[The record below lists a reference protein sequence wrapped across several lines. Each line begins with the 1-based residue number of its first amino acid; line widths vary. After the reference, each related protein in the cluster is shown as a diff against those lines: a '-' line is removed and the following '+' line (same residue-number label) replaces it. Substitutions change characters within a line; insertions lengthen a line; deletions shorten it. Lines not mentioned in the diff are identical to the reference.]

1 MIHTA
6 EKTPEDGLNRIL
18 AETERT
24 QQSMKREIHGNTG
37 GIRDIV
43 LSEMMLLYD
52 MEMSADEFLSDEIC
66 DALVHFT
73 SLINRE
79 VLIYVSRV
87 GKIEDI
93 RVGDDHSVHMEE
105 MRLVRNI
112 DRLSGVRCIHTHPN
126 ETGYLSD
133 VDLGSLNALRLDA
146 MCAIGVKE
154 GRASSVYA
162 AYVGDMEGEERVPVM
177 YGPMR
182 AHHLPQKQLMDA
194 IFEADKRLL
203 TDTYNIV
210 EIKPDRAVLAGIESA
225 DGYDTLGELA
235 ELCQTAGIK
244 VVAKEQQ
251 RRRAVDAATYIGS
264 GKAEELALLA
274 SACEADIFVF
284 DDELTAIQL
293 RNLEQVLGLPIIDRT
308 MLILDIFAQRAQSR
322 EGKLQVELAQLK
334 YRLPRLLGMGKVLS
348 RQGASGVGMR
358 GPGEKKLEIDR
369 RRIRRRVFELE
380 QELAEIEK
388 QRGLRRAKRAANP
401 IPVVALV
408 GYTNAGKSTL
418 LNLLSGADAL
428 AEDKLFATLDPI
440 VRKVTLPNGTE
451 CLLSDTVGFIN
462 KLPHDLVNA
471 FRSTLD
477 EVNDADL
484 VLHVVDSASAYF
496 EVQMRVVEEV
506 ITSLGAIDTP
516 RIDVYNKIDKP
527 EAKPRSGGVA
537 ISAVNSAGIDSLL
550 HAIEEALAKT
560 QVKLEVV
567 VPYEKHGAMQM
578 IRQSATILAESH
590 EEDGTHLTLLLN
602 ESETWRIKK
611 AIFGYVEE
619 NEEPLDE

>member
-1 MIHTA
+1 
-6 EKTPEDGLNRIL
+6 
-18 AETERT
+18 
-24 QQSMKREIHGNTG
+24 MKREIHGNIG

-43 LSEMMLLYD
+43 LNEMLLLYD
-52 MEMSADEFLSDEIC
+52 MEMSADEFLSNEVC

-112 DRLSGVRCIHTHPN
+112 DRLSGVRCIHTHPGG
-126 ETGYLSD
+126 TGYLSD

-162 AYVGDMEGEERVPVM
+162 AYIGDMEGEERVPVI
-177 YGPMR
+177 YGPLR

-210 EIKPDRAVLAGIESA
+210 EIRPDRAVLAGIESA
-225 DGYDTLGELA
+225 DGYDTLSELA
-235 ELCQTAGIK
+235 ELCSTAGIK
-244 VVAKEQQ
+244 VVAREQQ

-293 RNLEQVLGLPIIDRT
+293 RNLELVLGLPIIDRT

-440 VRKVTLPNGTE
+440 VRKITLPNGSE

-484 VLHVVDSASAYF
+484 VLHVVDSSSDYY

-506 ITSLGAIDTP
+506 LTSLGAIETP

-527 EAKPRSGGVA
+527 ESKPRNGGVA
-537 ISAVNSAGIDSLL
+537 ISAASGAGIDSLL

-567 VPYEKHGAMQM
+567 VPYDKHGAMQM
-578 IRQSATILAESH
+578 IRQSATILSETH

-611 AIFGYVEE
+611 AITG
-619 NEEPLDE
+619 

>member
-1 MIHTA
+1 
-6 EKTPEDGLNRIL
+6 
-18 AETERT
+18 
-24 QQSMKREIHGNTG
+24 MKKEIHGNIK

-43 LSEMMLLYD
+43 LNEMLLLYD
-52 MEMSADEFLSDEIC
+52 MEMSADEFLSNEVC
-66 DALVHFT
+66 DALVRFT
-73 SLINRE
+73 SLVGRE
-79 VLIYVSRV
+79 VLVYVSRT
-87 GKIEDI
+87 GKIEDV

-133 VDLGSLNALRLDA
+133 VDIGSLNALRLDA
-146 MCAIGVKE
+146 MCAIGVKD

-162 AYVGDMEGEERVPVM
+162 AFIGDMEDEERIPVW

-194 IFEADKRLL
+194 ILEADKRLL
-203 TDTYNIV
+203 SDTYNIV

-225 DGYDTLGELA
+225 DGYDTLYELA

-244 VVAKEQQ
+244 VVAREQQ
-251 RRRAVDAATYIGS
+251 RKRTVDPATYIGS
-264 GKAEELALLA
+264 GKAEELALTA
-274 SACEADIFVF
+274 SAVEADIFVF

-293 RNLEQVLGLPIIDRT
+293 RNLEQILGLPIVDRT

-388 QRGLRRAKRAANP
+388 QRALRRARRAANP

-418 LNLLSGADAL
+418 LNRLSGADAL
-428 AEDKLFATLDPI
+428 VEDKLFATLDPI

-451 CLLSDTVGFIN
+451 CLVSDTVGFIN

-471 FRSTLD
+471 FRSTLE
-477 EVNDADL
+477 EVCNADL
-484 VLHVVDSASAYF
+484 VLHVVDCSSDFY
-496 EVQMRVVEEV
+496 EVQMQVVEEV
-506 ITSLGAIDTP
+506 LGSLGALDTP
-516 RIDVYNKIDKP
+516 RIEVFNKIDKP
-527 EAKPRSGGVA
+527 EAKPKNNGGAA
-537 ISAVNSAGIDSLL
+537 ISAANGTGIDELL
-550 HAIEEALAKT
+550 RAIEDALAKT
-560 QVKLEVV
+560 QVRLELV
-567 VPYEKHGAMQM
+567 VPYEKYDAMKM
-578 IRQSATILAESH
+578 IRQTATILTESH
-590 EEDGTHLTLLLN
+590 EEDGAHLTLLLN
-602 ESETWRIKK
+602 ENETWRIKK
-611 AIFGYVEE
+611 AIS
-619 NEEPLDE
+619 

>member
-1 MIHTA
+1 
-6 EKTPEDGLNRIL
+6 
-18 AETERT
+18 
-24 QQSMKREIHGNTG
+24 MKREIHGNIG

-43 LSEMMLLYD
+43 LNEMLLLYD
-52 MEMSADEFLSDEIC
+52 MEMSADEFLSNDVC

-87 GKIEDI
+87 GKIEDV

-126 ETGYLSD
+126 GTGYLSD

-162 AYVGDMEGEERVPVM
+162 AFIGEMEAEERVPVL
-177 YGPMR
+177 YGPLR

-194 IFEADKRLL
+194 IMEADKRLL
-203 TDTYNIV
+203 SDTYNIV

-225 DGYDTLGELA
+225 DGYDTLSELA

-293 RNLEQVLGLPIIDRT
+293 RNLELVLGLPIIDRT

-380 QELAEIEK
+380 QELSEIEK

-440 VRKVTLPNGTE
+440 VRKITLPNGTE

-484 VLHVVDSASAYF
+484 VLHVVDSSSDYY

-506 ITSLGAIDTP
+506 LTSLGALDTP
-516 RIDVYNKIDKP
+516 RIDVYNKIDKA
-527 EAKPRSGGVA
+527 EAKPRSGGIA
-537 ISAVNSAGIDSLL
+537 ISAAEGSGIDSLL
-550 HAIEEALAKT
+550 KAIEEALAKS
-560 QVKLEVV
+560 QVRLEVV
-567 VPYEKHGAMQM
+567 VPYDKHGAMQM
-578 IRQSATILAESH
+578 IRQSATILQETH

-611 AIFGYVEE
+611 AISG
-619 NEEPLDE
+619 

>member
-1 MIHTA
+1 MA
-6 EKTPEDGLNRIL
+6 MSPASARRSLNEMLGLYEL
-18 AETERT
+18 TMA
-24 QQSMKREIHGNTG
+24 
-37 GIRDIV
+37 
-43 LSEMMLLYD
+43 
-52 MEMSADEFLSDEIC
+52 ADEFLSDEVC
-66 DALVHFT
+66 DQLVKFT

-79 VLIYVSRV
+79 VLVYVSRAGAV
-87 GKIEDI
+87 EDV

-126 ETGYLSD
+126 DTGYLSD
-133 VDLGSLNALRLDA
+133 VDIGSLNALRLDA
-146 MCAIGVKE
+146 MAAIGVRD

-162 AYVGDMEGEERVPVM
+162 AFIGDMEGEERVAVWF
-177 YGPMR
+177 GPMR
-182 AHHLPQKQLMDA
+182 AGRLPQKQLMDEILA
-194 IFEADKRLL
+194 ADKRLL
-203 TDTYNIV
+203 SDTYNIA

-225 DGYDTLGELA
+225 DGYDTLAELA
-235 ELCQTAGIK
+235 ALCETAGIK
-244 VVAKEQQ
+244 VVAREQQ
-251 RRRAVDAATYIGS
+251 RRRAVDTGTYIGS
-264 GKAEELALLA
+264 GKAEELALTA

-284 DDELTAIQL
+284 DDELSAIQL
-293 RNLEQVLGLPIIDRT
+293 RNLELILGLPIVDRT

-322 EGKLQVELAQLK
+322 EGKLQVELAQLQ

-348 RQGASGVGMR
+348 RQGSSGVGMR

-369 RRIRRRVFELE
+369 RRIRRRVFELQ
-380 QELAEIEK
+380 QELSEIEK
-388 QRGLRRAKRAANP
+388 QRGLRRARRAANP

-440 VRKVTLPNGTE
+440 VRKVCLPNGSE

-477 EVNDADL
+477 EVCGADL
-484 VLHVVDSASAYF
+484 ILHVVDASSDYY

-506 ITSLGAIDTP
+506 LGSLGALETP
-516 RIDVYNKIDKP
+516 RIDVFNKVDKP
-527 EAKPRSGGVA
+527 EAKPRASGIA
-537 ISAVNSAGIDSLL
+537 ISAATGAGVPELL
-550 HAIEEALAKT
+550 GAIETALGKA
-560 QVKLEVV
+560 QVKIDLV
-567 VPYEKHGAMQM
+567 VPYEKYDAMQE
-578 IRQSATILAESH
+578 IRAAGAILSESH
-590 EEDGTHLTLLLN
+590 EADGTHVTVLMN

-611 AIFGYVEE
+611 AL
-619 NEEPLDE
+619 N

>member
-1 MIHTA
+1 
-6 EKTPEDGLNRIL
+6 
-18 AETERT
+18 
-24 QQSMKREIHGNTG
+24 MKKEIHGNIN

-43 LSEMMLLYD
+43 LSDMLSLYD
-52 MEMSADEFLSDEIC
+52 MEMSADEFLSDSVC
-66 DALVHFT
+66 DALVRFT
-73 SLINRE
+73 TLINRE
-79 VLIYVSRV
+79 VLVYVSRV
-87 GKIEDI
+87 GKIEDV

-133 VDLGSLNALRLDA
+133 VDIGSLNALRLDA
-146 MCAIGVKE
+146 MCAIGVKDA
-154 GRASSVYA
+154 RASSVYA
-162 AYVGDMEGEERVPVM
+162 AFIGEMENEERVPVW

-194 IFEADKRLL
+194 ILEADQRLL
-203 TDTYNIV
+203 SDTYNIV
-210 EIKPDRAVLAGIESA
+210 EIHPDRAVLVGIESS
-225 DGYDTLGELA
+225 DGYDTLAELA
-235 ELCQTAGIK
+235 ELCETAGIK

-251 RRRAVDAATYIGS
+251 RRRAVDTATYIGS
-264 GKAEELALLA
+264 GKAEDLALTA
-274 SACEADIFVF
+274 SAVEADIFVF
-284 DDELTAIQL
+284 DDELTAVQL
-293 RNLEQVLGLPIIDRT
+293 RNLETILGLPIVDRT

-348 RQGASGVGMR
+348 RQGSSGVGMR

-380 QELAEIEK
+380 QELGEIEK

-440 VRKVTLPNGTE
+440 IRKVTLPNGTE

-477 EVNDADL
+477 EVCDADL
-484 VLHVVDSASAYF
+484 ILHVVDCSSDYY

-506 ITSLGAIDTP
+506 LGSLGALETP
-516 RIDVYNKIDKP
+516 RIEVYNKIDKP
-527 EAKPRSGGVA
+527 EAKPRPGGIV
-537 ISAVNSAGIDSLL
+537 ISAARGTGIDELL
-550 HAIEEALAKT
+550 GTIEEHLAKT

-567 VPYEKHGAMQM
+567 VPYEKYDAMQM
-578 IRQSATILAESH
+578 IRQIGTILSETH
-590 EEDGTHLTLLLN
+590 EEDGTHLTILLN
-602 ESETWRIKK
+602 ESETWRVKK
-611 AIFGYVEE
+611 AIS
-619 NEEPLDE
+619 

>member
-1 MIHTA
+1 MT
-6 EKTPEDGLNRIL
+6 
-18 AETERT
+18 ETET
-24 QQSMKREIHGNTG
+24 DSNTMKREIHGNVA

-43 LSEMMLLYD
+43 LNEMLWLY
-52 MEMSADEFLSDEIC
+52 ETQMSADEFLSDEIC

-87 GKIEDI
+87 GKIEDVRI
-93 RVGDDHSVHMEE
+93 GDDHSVHMEE

-133 VDLGSLNALRLDA
+133 VDIGSLNALRLDA
-146 MCAIGVKE
+146 MCAIGVKD
-154 GRASSVYA
+154 GKASSVYA
-162 AYVGDMEGEERVPVM
+162 AFIGDMEGEERIPIW

-194 IFEADKRLL
+194 ILEADKRLL

-225 DGYDTLGELA
+225 DGYDTLSELA

-251 RRRAVDAATYIGS
+251 RRRAVDAGTYIGS
-264 GKAEELALLA
+264 GKAEELALTA
-274 SACEADIFVF
+274 SAVEADIFVF
-284 DDELTAIQL
+284 DDELSAIQL
-293 RNLEQVLGLPIIDRT
+293 RNLEQILGLPIVDRT

-440 VRKVTLPNGTE
+440 VRKITLPNGTE

-477 EVNDADL
+477 EVSDADL
-484 VLHVVDSASAYF
+484 ILHVVDCSSDYF
-496 EVQMRVVEEV
+496 DVQMRVVEEV
-506 ITSLGAIDTP
+506 LGSLNALETP
-516 RIDVYNKIDKP
+516 RIEVFNKIDKP
-527 EAKPRSGGVA
+527 EAKPRSNGIA
-537 ISAVNSAGIDSLL
+537 ISAALGTGIDALL
-550 HAIEEALAKT
+550 KAIEDALAKT
-560 QVKLEVV
+560 QVRLDIV
-567 VPYEKHGAMQM
+567 VPYEKYDAMQM
-578 IRQSATILAESH
+578 IRQSATILSETH
-590 EEDGTHLTLLLN
+590 EADGTNMTLLLN

-611 AIFGYVEE
+611 AIS
-619 NEEPLDE
+619 

>member
-1 MIHTA
+1 
-6 EKTPEDGLNRIL
+6 
-18 AETERT
+18 
-24 QQSMKREIHGNTG
+24 MKKEIHGNIN

-43 LSEMMLLYD
+43 LNEMLLLYD
-52 MEMSADEFLSDEIC
+52 MEMSADDFLSDEVC
-66 DALVHFT
+66 DALVRFT
-73 SLINRE
+73 SIINRE
-79 VLIYVSRV
+79 VLVYVSRA
-87 GKIEDI
+87 GKIEDV

-146 MCAIGVKE
+146 MCAIGVKD
-154 GRASSVYA
+154 GVASSVYA
-162 AYVGDMEGEERVPVM
+162 AFIGDMEDEERKPVW

-182 AHHLPQKQLMDA
+182 AHHLLQKQLMDA
-194 IFEADKRLL
+194 ILDADKRLL
-203 TDTYNIV
+203 SDTYNIV

-225 DGYDTLGELA
+225 DGYDTLSELA
-235 ELCQTAGIK
+235 ELCETAGIK

-251 RRRAVDAATYIGS
+251 RRRAIDAGTYIGS
-264 GKAEELALLA
+264 GKAEELALTA
-274 SACEADIFVF
+274 SAVEADIFVF
-284 DDELTAIQL
+284 DDELSAIQL
-293 RNLEQVLGLPIIDRT
+293 RNLELILGLPIIDRT

-348 RQGASGVGMR
+348 RQGASGVGLR
-358 GPGEKKLEIDR
+358 GPGENKLEIDR

-380 QELAEIEK
+380 QELGEIEK

-401 IPVVALV
+401 IPVIALV

-440 VRKVTLPNGTE
+440 VRKVCLPHGSE

-471 FRSTLD
+471 FKSTLD
-477 EVNDADL
+477 EVSDADL
-484 VLHVVDSASAYF
+484 VLHVVDCASDYY
-496 EVQMRVVEEV
+496 EVQMHVVEDV
-506 ITSLGAIDTP
+506 LTSLGAIDTP
-516 RIDVYNKIDKP
+516 RIEVYNKIDKP
-527 EAKPRSGGVA
+527 EAKPRSNGGIA
-537 ISAVNSAGIDSLL
+537 ISAATGAGIDALL
-550 HAIEEALAKT
+550 KAIEEALAKT
-560 QVKLEVV
+560 QVKLDIV
-567 VPYEKHGAMQM
+567 VPYEKYAALQM
-578 IRQSATILAESH
+578 IRQTATILAETH
-590 EEDGTHLTLLLN
+590 EEDGTHMTLLLN

-611 AIFGYVEE
+611 AIQ
-619 NEEPLDE
+619 

>member
-1 MIHTA
+1 
-6 EKTPEDGLNRIL
+6 
-18 AETERT
+18 
-24 QQSMKREIHGNTG
+24 MKREIHGNVA

-43 LSEMMLLYD
+43 LNEMLWLY
-52 MEMSADEFLSDEIC
+52 EAQISADEFLSDEVC

-87 GKIEDI
+87 GKVEDVRI
-93 RVGDDHSVHMEE
+93 GDDHSVHMEE

-133 VDLGSLNALRLDA
+133 VDIGSLNALRLDA
-146 MCAIGVKE
+146 MCAIGVKD

-162 AYVGDMEGEERVPVM
+162 AFIGDMEGEERIPVW

-194 IFEADKRLL
+194 ILEADKRLL

-225 DGYDTLGELA
+225 DGYDTLSELA

-251 RRRAVDAATYIGS
+251 RRRAVDAGTYIGS
-264 GKAEELALLA
+264 GKAEELALTA
-274 SACEADIFVF
+274 SAVEADIFVF
-284 DDELTAIQL
+284 DDELSAIQL
-293 RNLEQVLGLPIIDRT
+293 RNLEQILGLPIVDRT

-440 VRKVTLPNGTE
+440 VRKITLPNGTE

-477 EVNDADL
+477 EVSDADL
-484 VLHVVDSASAYF
+484 ILHVVDCSSDYYD
-496 EVQMRVVEEV
+496 VQMRVVEEV
-506 ITSLGAIDTP
+506 LGSLSALETP
-516 RIDVYNKIDKP
+516 RIEVFNKIDKP
-527 EAKPRSGGVA
+527 EAKPKGNGA
-537 ISAVNSAGIDSLL
+537 IAVSAALGTGIDTLL
-550 HAIEEALAKT
+550 RAIEDALAKT
-560 QVKLEVV
+560 QVRLEIV
-567 VPYEKHGAMQM
+567 VPYEKYDAMQM
-578 IRQSATILAESH
+578 IRQSATILQESH
-590 EEDGTHLTLLLN
+590 EADGTHMTLLLN

-611 AIFGYVEE
+611 AIS
-619 NEEPLDE
+619 

>member
-1 MIHTA
+1 
-6 EKTPEDGLNRIL
+6 
-18 AETERT
+18 
-24 QQSMKREIHGNTG
+24 MKRQIQGNTG
-37 GIRDIV
+37 GIRDSI
-43 LSEMMLLYD
+43 LSEMLLLYD
-52 MEMSADEFLSDEIC
+52 IEMSSDEFLSNEVC
-66 DALVHFT
+66 DALVLFT

-79 VLIYVSRV
+79 VLLYVSRV
-87 GKIEDI
+87 GKIMDVRI
-93 RVGDDHSVHMEE
+93 GDDHSVHMEE

-162 AYVGDMEGEERVPVM
+162 AFIGDMEGEERVPVI

-194 IFEADKRLL
+194 ILEADKRLL
-203 TDTYNIV
+203 TDAYNIV

-225 DGYDTLGELA
+225 DGYDTISELA

-244 VVAKEQQ
+244 VVAREQQ
-251 RRRAVDAATYIGS
+251 RRRAIDAATYIGS
-264 GKAEELALLA
+264 GKADELALLA

-293 RNLEQVLGLPIIDRT
+293 RNLEQALGLPIVDRT

-440 VRKVTLPNGTE
+440 VRKITLPNGSE

-484 VLHVVDSASAYF
+484 VLHVVDSSSDYYEA
-496 EVQMRVVEEV
+496 QMRVVEDV
-506 ITSLGAIDTP
+506 LTSLGAIDTP
-516 RIDVYNKIDKP
+516 RIDVFNKIDKP
-527 EAKPRSGGVA
+527 EAKPKNGGIA
-537 ISAVNSAGIDSLL
+537 ISAASGEGIDALL

-560 QVKLEVV
+560 QVKLDVV
-567 VPYEKHGAMQM
+567 VPYDKHGAMQM
-578 IRQSATILAESH
+578 IRQNATILAESH

-611 AIFGYVEE
+611 AITGQGT
-619 NEEPLDE
+619 EPTEPTDD

>member
-1 MIHTA
+1 
-6 EKTPEDGLNRIL
+6 
-18 AETERT
+18 
-24 QQSMKREIHGNTG
+24 MKHEIHGNVG

-43 LSEMMLLYD
+43 LNEMLLLYD
-52 MEMSADEFLSDEIC
+52 MEMSADEFLSDEVC
-66 DALVHFT
+66 DALVRFT
-73 SLINRE
+73 SIINRE
-79 VLIYVSRV
+79 VLVYVSRV
-87 GKIEDI
+87 GKIEDV
-93 RVGDDHSVHMEE
+93 RVGDDHSVHMDE

-126 ETGYLSD
+126 DTGYLSD
-133 VDLGSLNALRLDA
+133 VDIGSLNALRLDA
-146 MCAIGVKE
+146 MCAIGVRE

-162 AYVGDMEGEERVPVM
+162 AFIGDMEGEERVPVW

-182 AHHLPQKQLMDA
+182 AHHLPQRQLMDA
-194 IFEADKRLL
+194 ITEADKRLL
-203 TDTYNIV
+203 TDTYNII
-210 EIKPDRAVLAGIESA
+210 EIKPDRAVLAGIESS
-225 DGYDTLGELA
+225 DDYDTLSELA

-264 GKAEELALLA
+264 GKAEELALTA

-284 DDELTAIQL
+284 DDELTAVQL
-293 RNLEQVLGLPIIDRT
+293 RNLERILGLPIVDRT

-451 CLLSDTVGFIN
+451 CLISDTVGFIN

-477 EVNDADL
+477 EVCDADL
-484 VLHVVDSASAYF
+484 ILHVVDCSSDYY

-506 ITSLGAIDTP
+506 LGSLGALETP
-516 RIDVYNKIDKP
+516 RIEVYNKIDKP
-527 EAKPRSGGVA
+527 EAKPKNNGGVA
-537 ISAVNSAGIDSLL
+537 ISAALGTGADELL
-550 HAIEEALAKT
+550 RAIEEALAKT
-560 QVKLEVV
+560 QVRLTIV
-567 VPYEKHGAMQM
+567 VPYEKYAALQM
-578 IRQSATILAESH
+578 IRQTATILSETH
-590 EEDGTHLTLLLN
+590 EEDGTHMTLLIN

-611 AIFGYVEE
+611 AIS
-619 NEEPLDE
+619 

>member
-1 MIHTA
+1 
-6 EKTPEDGLNRIL
+6 
-18 AETERT
+18 
-24 QQSMKREIHGNTG
+24 MKREIHGNIG

-43 LSEMMLLYD
+43 LNEMLLLYD
-52 MEMSADEFLSDEIC
+52 MEMSADEFLSDEVC

-112 DRLSGVRCIHTHPN
+112 DRLSGVRCIHTHPGG
-126 ETGYLSD
+126 TGYLSD

-162 AYVGDMEGEERVPVM
+162 AYIGDMEGEERVPVI
-177 YGPMR
+177 YGPLR

-210 EIKPDRAVLAGIESA
+210 EIRPDRAVLAGIESA
-225 DGYDTLGELA
+225 DGYDTLSELA
-235 ELCQTAGIK
+235 ELCSTAGIK
-244 VVAKEQQ
+244 VVAREQQ

-293 RNLEQVLGLPIIDRT
+293 RNLELVLGLPIIDRT

-440 VRKVTLPNGTE
+440 VRKITLPNGSE

-484 VLHVVDSASAYF
+484 VLHVVDSSSDYY

-506 ITSLGAIDTP
+506 LTSLGAIETP

-527 EAKPRSGGVA
+527 ESKPRNGGVA
-537 ISAVNSAGIDSLL
+537 ISAASGAGIDSLL

-560 QVKLEVV
+560 QVKLEIV
-567 VPYEKHGAMQM
+567 VPYDKHGAMQM

-611 AIFGYVEE
+611 AISG
-619 NEEPLDE
+619 

>member
-1 MIHTA
+1 MIQ
-6 EKTPEDGLNRIL
+6 EEDKTPETGSNRIL

-24 QQSMKREIHGNTG
+24 QQSMKREIHGNIG

-43 LSEMMLLYD
+43 LNEMLLLYD
-52 MEMSADEFLSDEIC
+52 MEMSADEFLSDDIC

-87 GKIEDI
+87 GKIEDV

-126 ETGYLSD
+126 GTGYLSD

-162 AYVGDMEGEERVPVM
+162 AFVGNMEGDERVPVW

-284 DDELTAIQL
+284 DDEMTAIQL
-293 RNLEQVLGLPIIDRT
+293 RNLELVLGLPIIDRT

-440 VRKVTLPNGTE
+440 VRKVTLPNGSE

-484 VLHVVDSASAYF
+484 VLHVVDSSSDYY

-506 ITSLGAIDTP
+506 LGSLGALDTP
-516 RIDVYNKIDKP
+516 RIEVYNKIDKP
-527 EAKPRSGGVA
+527 EAKPKRGGIA
-537 ISAVNSAGIDSLL
+537 ISAVNSAGIDGLL
-550 HAIEEALAKT
+550 GAIEEALAKT
-560 QVKLEVV
+560 QVKLDVV
-567 VPYEKHGAMQM
+567 VPYDKHGAMQL

-611 AIFGYVEE
+611 AIYGHIAESTE
-619 NEEPLDE
+619 QADE

>member
-1 MIHTA
+1 
-6 EKTPEDGLNRIL
+6 
-18 AETERT
+18 
-24 QQSMKREIHGNTG
+24 MKKEIHGNTS
-37 GIRDIV
+37 GIRETI
-43 LSEMMLLYD
+43 LGEMLGLYELT
-52 MEMSADEFLSDEIC
+52 MAADEFLSDELC
-66 DALVHFT
+66 DQLVKFT

-79 VLIYVSRV
+79 VLIYVSRAGAV
-87 GKIEDI
+87 EDV

-126 ETGYLSD
+126 DTGYLSD
-133 VDLGSLNALRLDA
+133 VDIGSLNALRLDA
-146 MCAIGVKE
+146 MAAIGVRD

-162 AYVGDMEGEERVPVM
+162 AFIGDMEGEERVPVWF
-177 YGPMR
+177 GPMR
-182 AHHLPQKQLMDA
+182 AGHLPQKQLMDEILA
-194 IFEADKRLL
+194 ADKRLL
-203 TDTYNIV
+203 TDTYNID

-225 DGYDTLGELA
+225 DGYDTLAELA
-235 ELCQTAGIK
+235 ALCETAGIK
-244 VVAKEQQ
+244 VVAREQQ
-251 RRRAVDAATYIGS
+251 RRRAVDTATYIGS
-264 GKAEELALLA
+264 GKAEELALTA

-284 DDELTAIQL
+284 DDELSAIQL
-293 RNLEQVLGLPIIDRT
+293 RNLEAILGLPIVDRT

-322 EGKLQVELAQLK
+322 EGKLQVELAQLQ

-348 RQGASGVGMR
+348 RQGSSGVGMR

-380 QELAEIEK
+380 QELGEIEK
-388 QRGLRRAKRAANP
+388 QRGLRRARRAANP

-440 VRKVTLPNGTE
+440 VRKVCLPNGAE

-477 EVNDADL
+477 EVCDADL
-484 VLHVVDSASAYF
+484 ILHVVDASSDYY

-506 ITSLGAIDTP
+506 LGSLGALETP
-516 RIDVYNKIDKP
+516 RIDVFNKVDTP
-527 EAKPRSGGVA
+527 DAKPRSGGIA
-537 ISAVNSAGIDSLL
+537 ISAATGDGIPELL
-550 HAIEEALAKT
+550 AAIETALGKAQEKID
-560 QVKLEVV
+560 LV
-567 VPYEKHGAMQM
+567 VPYDKYDAMQE
-578 IRQSATILAESH
+578 IRAAGTILAETH
-590 EEDGTHLTLLLN
+590 EADGTHITVLMN

-611 AIFGYVEE
+611 AL
-619 NEEPLDE
+619 N

>member
-1 MIHTA
+1 
-6 EKTPEDGLNRIL
+6 
-18 AETERT
+18 
-24 QQSMKREIHGNTG
+24 MKRQIQGNTG
-37 GIRDIV
+37 GIRDSI
-43 LSEMMLLYD
+43 LNEMLLLYD
-52 MEMSADEFLSDEIC
+52 IEMSSDEFLSNEVC
-66 DALVHFT
+66 DALVLFT

-79 VLIYVSRV
+79 VLLYVSRV
-87 GKIEDI
+87 GKIMDVRI
-93 RVGDDHSVHMEE
+93 GDDHSVHMEE

-162 AYVGDMEGEERVPVM
+162 AFIGDMEGEERVPVI

-194 IFEADKRLL
+194 ILEADKRLL
-203 TDTYNIV
+203 TDAYNIV

-225 DGYDTLGELA
+225 DGYDTISELA

-244 VVAKEQQ
+244 VVAREQQ
-251 RRRAVDAATYIGS
+251 RRRAIDAATYIGS
-264 GKAEELALLA
+264 GKADELALLA

-293 RNLEQVLGLPIIDRT
+293 RNLEQALGLPIVDRT

-440 VRKVTLPNGTE
+440 VRKIILPNGTE

-484 VLHVVDSASAYF
+484 VLHVVDSSSDYY

-506 ITSLGAIDTP
+506 LTSLGAMDTP
-516 RIDVYNKIDKP
+516 RIDVFNKIDKP
-527 EAKPRSGGVA
+527 EAKPRTGGVA
-537 ISAVNSAGIDSLL
+537 ISAANGAGIDSLL
-550 HAIEEALAKT
+550 KAIEEALAKS
-560 QVKLEVV
+560 QVKVDVV
-567 VPYEKHGAMQM
+567 VPYDKHGAMQM
-578 IRQSATILAESH
+578 IRQSATILSETH

-602 ESETWRIKK
+602 ESEIWRIKK
-611 AIFGYVEE
+611 AISG
-619 NEEPLDE
+619 

>member
-1 MIHTA
+1 
-6 EKTPEDGLNRIL
+6 
-18 AETERT
+18 
-24 QQSMKREIHGNTG
+24 MKKAINGNIN
-37 GIRDIV
+37 GIRDSI
-43 LSEMMLLYD
+43 LNEMLWLYD
-52 MEMSADEFLSDEIC
+52 TQMSADEFLSDEIC

-87 GKIEDI
+87 GKIEDVRI
-93 RVGDDHSVHMEE
+93 GDDHSVHMEE

-133 VDLGSLNALRLDA
+133 VDIGSLNALRLDA
-146 MCAIGVKE
+146 MCAIGVKD
-154 GRASSVYA
+154 GKASSVYA
-162 AYVGDMEGEERVPVM
+162 AFIGDMEGEERIPVW

-194 IFEADKRLL
+194 ILEADKRLQS
-203 TDTYNIV
+203 DTYNII

-225 DGYDTLGELA
+225 DGYDTLSELA

-251 RRRAVDAATYIGS
+251 RRRAVDAGTYIGS
-264 GKAEELALLA
+264 GKAEELALTA
-274 SACEADIFVF
+274 SAVEADIFVF
-284 DDELTAIQL
+284 DDELTAVQL
-293 RNLEQVLGLPIIDRT
+293 RNLEQILGLPIVDRT

-348 RQGASGVGMR
+348 RQGASGIGMR

-440 VRKVTLPNGTE
+440 VRKITLPNGTE

-477 EVNDADL
+477 EVSDADL
-484 VLHVVDSASAYF
+484 ILHVVDCSSDYF
-496 EVQMRVVEEV
+496 DVQMRVVEEV
-506 ITSLGAIDTP
+506 LGSLSALETP
-516 RIDVYNKIDKP
+516 RIEVFNKIDKP
-527 EAKPRSGGVA
+527 EAKPKSNGIAV
-537 ISAVNSAGIDSLL
+537 SAALGTGIESLL
-550 HAIEEALAKT
+550 KAIEDALAMT
-560 QVKLEVV
+560 QVRLEIV
-567 VPYEKHGAMQM
+567 VPYEKYDAMQM
-578 IRQSATILAESH
+578 IRQSATILSETH
-590 EEDGTHLTLLLN
+590 EADGTHMTLLLN

-611 AIFGYVEE
+611 AIS
-619 NEEPLDE
+619 

>member
-1 MIHTA
+1 
-6 EKTPEDGLNRIL
+6 
-18 AETERT
+18 
-24 QQSMKREIHGNTG
+24 MKKAINGNIN
-37 GIRDIV
+37 GIRDSI
-43 LSEMMLLYD
+43 LNEMLWLYD
-52 MEMSADEFLSDEIC
+52 TQMSADEFLSDEIC

-87 GKIEDI
+87 GKIEDVRI
-93 RVGDDHSVHMEE
+93 GDDHSVHMEE

-133 VDLGSLNALRLDA
+133 VDIGSLNALRLDA
-146 MCAIGVKE
+146 MCAIGVKD
-154 GRASSVYA
+154 GKASSVYA
-162 AYVGDMEGEERVPVM
+162 AFIGDMEGEERIPVW

-194 IFEADKRLL
+194 ILEADKRLQS
-203 TDTYNIV
+203 DTYNII

-225 DGYDTLGELA
+225 DGYDTLSELA

-251 RRRAVDAATYIGS
+251 RRRAVDAGTYIGS
-264 GKAEELALLA
+264 GKAEELALTA
-274 SACEADIFVF
+274 SAVEADIFVF
-284 DDELTAIQL
+284 DDELTAVQL
-293 RNLEQVLGLPIIDRT
+293 RNLEQILGLPIVDRT

-348 RQGASGVGMR
+348 RQGASGIGMR

-440 VRKVTLPNGTE
+440 VRKITLPNGTE

-477 EVNDADL
+477 EVSDADL
-484 VLHVVDSASAYF
+484 ILHVVDCSSDYF
-496 EVQMRVVEEV
+496 DVQMRVVEEV
-506 ITSLGAIDTP
+506 LGSLSALETP
-516 RIDVYNKIDKP
+516 RIEVFNKIDKP
-527 EAKPRSGGVA
+527 EAKPKSNGIAV
-537 ISAVNSAGIDSLL
+537 SAALGTGIESLL
-550 HAIEEALAKT
+550 KAVEDALAMT
-560 QVKLEVV
+560 QVRLEIV
-567 VPYEKHGAMQM
+567 VPYEKYDAMQM
-578 IRQSATILAESH
+578 IRQSATILSETH
-590 EEDGTHLTLLLN
+590 EADGTHMTLLLN

-611 AIFGYVEE
+611 AIS
-619 NEEPLDE
+619 

>member
-1 MIHTA
+1 
-6 EKTPEDGLNRIL
+6 
-18 AETERT
+18 
-24 QQSMKREIHGNTG
+24 MKKEIHGNIG
-37 GIRDIV
+37 GIRDII
-43 LSEMMLLYD
+43 LGEMLLLYD
-52 MEMSADEFLSDEIC
+52 IEMSADEFLSDEVC
-66 DALVHFT
+66 DALVRVT

-154 GRASSVYA
+154 GKASSVYA
-162 AYVGDMEGEERVPVM
+162 AFIGDMEGDERVPLIF
-177 YGPMR
+177 GPMR

-194 IFEADKRLL
+194 IMDADKRLL
-203 TDTYNIV
+203 TDAYNIV
-210 EIKPDRAVLAGIESA
+210 EIKPDRAVLAGIESS
-225 DGYDTLGELA
+225 DGYDTISELA

-293 RNLEQVLGLPIIDRT
+293 RNLELVLGLPIIDRT

-440 VRKVTLPNGTE
+440 VRKLTLPNGTE

-484 VLHVVDSASAYF
+484 VLHVVDSSSDYF

-506 ITSLGAIDTP
+506 LTSLGAMDTP

-527 EAKPRSGGVA
+527 QAKPRSGIA
-537 ISAVNSAGIDSLL
+537 ISATTGAGIDTLL
-550 HAIEEALAKT
+550 RAIEEALAKT
-560 QVKLEVV
+560 QVRLEVV
-567 VPYEKHGAMQM
+567 VPYDKHGAMQM
-578 IRQSATILAESH
+578 IRQSATILQEAH

-611 AIFGYVEE
+611 AITGQGADA
-619 NEEPLDE
+619 PAPTDD

>member
-6 EKTPEDGLNRIL
+6 EKTPEIGRDRIL
-18 AETERT
+18 AETEQT

-43 LSEMMLLYD
+43 LNEMMLLYD

-73 SLINRE
+73 SIINRE
-79 VLIYVSRV
+79 VLIYVSRI

-162 AYVGDMEGEERVPVM
+162 AFVGEMEGEERVPVW

-203 TDTYNIV
+203 SDTYNIV

-293 RNLEQVLGLPIIDRT
+293 RNLELVLGLPIIDRT

-440 VRKVTLPNGTE
+440 VRKITLPNGTE

-484 VLHVVDSASAYF
+484 VLHVVDSSSEYY
-496 EVQMRVVEEV
+496 EVQIRVVEEV
-506 ITSLGAIDTP
+506 LGSLGALDTP
-516 RIDVYNKIDKP
+516 RIEVYNKIDKP
-527 EAKPRSGGVA
+527 EAKPRNGGIA
-537 ISAVNSAGIDSLL
+537 ISAVSSAGIDTLL

-560 QVKLEVV
+560 QVKLDVV
-567 VPYEKHGAMQM
+567 VPYDKHGAMQM

-611 AIFGYVEE
+611 AISG
-619 NEEPLDE
+619 

>member
-1 MIHTA
+1 
-6 EKTPEDGLNRIL
+6 
-18 AETERT
+18 
-24 QQSMKREIHGNTG
+24 MKREIHGNTG
-37 GIRDIV
+37 GIRDSV
-43 LSEMMLLYD
+43 LEELLLLYD
-52 MEMSADEFLSDEIC
+52 MEMSADEFLSDEVC
-66 DALVHFT
+66 DALVRVT

-79 VLIYVSRV
+79 VLIYVSRA
-87 GKIEDI
+87 GKTEDV

-146 MCAIGVKE
+146 MCAIGVKD

-162 AYVGDMEGEERVPVM
+162 AFIGDMEGEERVPVW

-194 IFEADKRLL
+194 ILEADRRLL
-203 TDTYNIV
+203 SDTYNIV

-264 GKAEELALLA
+264 GKAEELALTA

-284 DDELTAIQL
+284 DDELSAIQL
-293 RNLEQVLGLPIIDRT
+293 RNLEQILGLPIIDRT

-334 YRLPRLLGMGKVLS
+334 YRLPRLLGMGRVLS

-380 QELAEIEK
+380 QELAEIDK
-388 QRGLRRAKRAANP
+388 QRGLRRAKRKANP
-401 IPVVALV
+401 ISVVALV

-418 LNLLSGADAL
+418 LNRLSGADAL

-440 VRKVTLPNGTE
+440 VRKIILPNGTE

-477 EVNDADL
+477 EVCDADL
-484 VLHVVDSASAYF
+484 VLHVVDSASDYY
-496 EVQMRVVEEV
+496 EVQMHVVEEV
-506 ITSLGAIDTP
+506 LGTLGALDTP
-516 RIDVYNKIDKP
+516 RIDVFNKVDKP
-527 EAKPRSGGVA
+527 EAKPRNGGVA
-537 ISAVNSAGIDSLL
+537 ISAATGAGIETLL
-550 HAIEEALAKT
+550 RAIEEALART
-560 QVKLEVV
+560 QVRLEVV
-567 VPYEKHGAMQM
+567 VPYEKYDAMRL
-578 IRQSATILAESH
+578 IRQSATILSEAH
-590 EEDGTHLTLLLN
+590 EADGTHMLLLLN

-611 AIFGYVEE
+611 AISG
-619 NEEPLDE
+619 

>member
-1 MIHTA
+1 
-6 EKTPEDGLNRIL
+6 
-18 AETERT
+18 
-24 QQSMKREIHGNTG
+24 MKKAINGNIN
-37 GIRDIV
+37 GIRDSI
-43 LSEMMLLYD
+43 LNEMLWLYD
-52 MEMSADEFLSDEIC
+52 TQMSADEFLSDEIC

-87 GKIEDI
+87 GKIEDVRI
-93 RVGDDHSVHMEE
+93 GDDHSVHMEE

-133 VDLGSLNALRLDA
+133 VDIGSLNALRLDA
-146 MCAIGVKE
+146 MCAIGVKD
-154 GRASSVYA
+154 GKASSVYA
-162 AYVGDMEGEERVPVM
+162 AFIGDMEGEERIPVW

-194 IFEADKRLL
+194 ILEADKRLQS
-203 TDTYNIV
+203 DTYNII

-225 DGYDTLGELA
+225 DGYDTLSELA

-251 RRRAVDAATYIGS
+251 RRRAVDAGTYIGS
-264 GKAEELALLA
+264 GKAEELALTA
-274 SACEADIFVF
+274 SAVEADIFVF
-284 DDELTAIQL
+284 DDELTAVQL
-293 RNLEQVLGLPIIDRT
+293 RNLEQILGLPIVDRT

-440 VRKVTLPNGTE
+440 VRKITLPNGTE

-477 EVNDADL
+477 EVSDADL
-484 VLHVVDSASAYF
+484 ILHVVDCSSDYF
-496 EVQMRVVEEV
+496 DVQMRVVEEV
-506 ITSLGAIDTP
+506 LGSLSALETP
-516 RIDVYNKIDKP
+516 RIEVFNKIDKP
-527 EAKPRSGGVA
+527 EAKPKSNGIAV
-537 ISAVNSAGIDSLL
+537 SAALGTGIESLL
-550 HAIEEALAKT
+550 KAVEDALAMT
-560 QVKLEVV
+560 QVRLEIV
-567 VPYEKHGAMQM
+567 VPYEKYDAMQM
-578 IRQSATILAESH
+578 IRQSATILSETH
-590 EEDGTHLTLLLN
+590 EADGTHMTLLLN

-611 AIFGYVEE
+611 AIS
-619 NEEPLDE
+619 

>member
-6 EKTPEDGLNRIL
+6 EKTPEDGQNRIL

-24 QQSMKREIHGNTG
+24 QQSMKREIHGNIG

-43 LSEMMLLYD
+43 LNEMLLLYD
-52 MEMSADEFLSDEIC
+52 MEMSADEFLSDDVC

-79 VLIYVSRV
+79 VLVYVSRV
-87 GKIEDI
+87 GKIEDV

-162 AYVGDMEGEERVPVM
+162 AFVGDMEGEERVPVW

-293 RNLEQVLGLPIIDRT
+293 RNLELVLGLPIIDRT

-440 VRKVTLPNGTE
+440 VRKITLPNGTE

-484 VLHVVDSASAYF
+484 VLHVVDSSSEYF

-506 ITSLGAIDTP
+506 LGSLGALDTP
-516 RIDVYNKIDKP
+516 RIEVYNKIDKP
-527 EAKPRSGGVA
+527 ESKPRSGGVA
-537 ISAVNSAGIDSLL
+537 ISAVSSAGIDTLL

-560 QVKLEVV
+560 QVKLEVF
-567 VPYEKHGAMQM
+567 VPYDKHGAMQL
-578 IRQSATILAESH
+578 IRQSATILSETH

-611 AIFGYVEE
+611 AISG
-619 NEEPLDE
+619 

>member
-1 MIHTA
+1 
-6 EKTPEDGLNRIL
+6 
-18 AETERT
+18 
-24 QQSMKREIHGNTG
+24 MKREIHGNIS

-43 LSEMMLLYD
+43 LNEMMLLYD
-52 MEMSADEFLSDEIC
+52 MEMSADEFLSDDVC
-66 DALVHFT
+66 DALVRIT

-87 GKIEDI
+87 GKVEDV

-126 ETGYLSD
+126 GTGYLSD

-162 AYVGDMEGEERVPVM
+162 AFIGEMEAEERVPVL
-177 YGPMR
+177 YGPLR

-194 IFEADKRLL
+194 IMEADKRLL
-203 TDTYNIV
+203 SDTYNIV

-225 DGYDTLGELA
+225 DGYDTLSELA

-293 RNLEQVLGLPIIDRT
+293 RNLELVLGLPIIDRT

-380 QELAEIEK
+380 QELSEIEK

-440 VRKVTLPNGTE
+440 VRKITLPNGTE

-484 VLHVVDSASAYF
+484 VLHVVDSSSDYY

-506 ITSLGAIDTP
+506 LTSLGALDTP
-516 RIDVYNKIDKP
+516 RIDVYNKIDKA
-527 EAKPRSGGVA
+527 EAKPRSGGIA
-537 ISAVNSAGIDSLL
+537 ISAAEGSGIDSLL
-550 HAIEEALAKT
+550 KAIEEALAKS
-560 QVKLEVV
+560 QVRLEVV
-567 VPYEKHGAMQM
+567 VPYDKHGAMQM
-578 IRQSATILAESH
+578 IRQSATILQETH

-611 AIFGYVEE
+611 AISG
-619 NEEPLDE
+619 

>member
-1 MIHTA
+1 
-6 EKTPEDGLNRIL
+6 
-18 AETERT
+18 
-24 QQSMKREIHGNTG
+24 MKREIHGNVA

-43 LSEMMLLYD
+43 LNEMLWLY
-52 MEMSADEFLSDEIC
+52 ETQMSADEFLSDEIC

-87 GKIEDI
+87 GKIEDVRI
-93 RVGDDHSVHMEE
+93 GDDHSVHMEE

-133 VDLGSLNALRLDA
+133 VDIGSLNALRLDA
-146 MCAIGVKE
+146 MCAIGVKD
-154 GRASSVYA
+154 GKASSVYA
-162 AYVGDMEGEERVPVM
+162 AFIGDMEGEERIPIW

-194 IFEADKRLL
+194 ILEADKRLL

-225 DGYDTLGELA
+225 DGYDTLSELA

-251 RRRAVDAATYIGS
+251 RRRAVDAGTYIGS
-264 GKAEELALLA
+264 GKAEELALTA
-274 SACEADIFVF
+274 SAVEADIFVF
-284 DDELTAIQL
+284 DDELSAIQL
-293 RNLEQVLGLPIIDRT
+293 RNLEQILGLPIVDRT

-440 VRKVTLPNGTE
+440 VRKITLPNGTE

-477 EVNDADL
+477 EVSDADL
-484 VLHVVDSASAYF
+484 ILHVVDCSSDYF
-496 EVQMRVVEEV
+496 DVQMRVVEEV
-506 ITSLGAIDTP
+506 LGSLNALETP
-516 RIDVYNKIDKP
+516 RIEVFNKIDKP
-527 EAKPRSGGVA
+527 EAKPRSNGIA
-537 ISAVNSAGIDSLL
+537 ISAALGTGIDALL
-550 HAIEEALAKT
+550 KAIEDALAKT
-560 QVKLEVV
+560 QVRLDIV
-567 VPYEKHGAMQM
+567 VPYEKYDAMQM
-578 IRQSATILAESH
+578 IRQSATILSETH
-590 EEDGTHLTLLLN
+590 EADGTHMTLLLN

-611 AIFGYVEE
+611 AIS
-619 NEEPLDE
+619 

>member
-1 MIHTA
+1 
-6 EKTPEDGLNRIL
+6 
-18 AETERT
+18 
-24 QQSMKREIHGNTG
+24 MKKAINGNIN
-37 GIRDIV
+37 GIRDSI
-43 LSEMMLLYD
+43 LNEMLWLYD
-52 MEMSADEFLSDEIC
+52 TQMSADEFLSDEIC

-87 GKIEDI
+87 GKIEDVRI
-93 RVGDDHSVHMEE
+93 GDDHSVHMEE

-133 VDLGSLNALRLDA
+133 VDIGSLNALRLDA
-146 MCAIGVKE
+146 MCAIGVKD
-154 GRASSVYA
+154 GKASSVYA
-162 AYVGDMEGEERVPVM
+162 AFIGDMEGEERIPVW

-194 IFEADKRLL
+194 ILEADKRLQS
-203 TDTYNIV
+203 DTYNII

-225 DGYDTLGELA
+225 DGYDTLSELA

-251 RRRAVDAATYIGS
+251 RRRAVDAGTYIGS
-264 GKAEELALLA
+264 GKAEELALTA
-274 SACEADIFVF
+274 SAVEADIFVF
-284 DDELTAIQL
+284 DDELTAVQL
-293 RNLEQVLGLPIIDRT
+293 RNLEQILGLPIVDRT

-440 VRKVTLPNGTE
+440 VRKITLPNGTE

-477 EVNDADL
+477 EVSDADL
-484 VLHVVDSASAYF
+484 ILHVVDASSDYY

-506 ITSLGAIDTP
+506 LGSLSALETP
-516 RIDVYNKIDKP
+516 RIEVFNKIDKP
-527 EAKPRSGGVA
+527 EAKPKSNGIAV
-537 ISAVNSAGIDSLL
+537 SAALGTGIESLL
-550 HAIEEALAKT
+550 KAIEDALAMT
-560 QVKLEVV
+560 QVRLEIV
-567 VPYEKHGAMQM
+567 VPYEKYDAMQM
-578 IRQSATILAESH
+578 IRQSATILSETH
-590 EEDGTHLTLLLN
+590 DEDGTHLTLLLN

-611 AIFGYVEE
+611 AIS
-619 NEEPLDE
+619 